1 MAAVRG
7 RSLGSMG
14 QAFSPFMPSGGAPAV
29 GQPFWQRYFGIP
41 THPGF
46 KGGWNALI
54 PPFIILAL
62 ERLLSLLEV

>member
-7 RSLGSMG
+7 RGLGSM
-14 QAFSPFMPSGGAPAV
+14 FMPSGGVAPVV

-46 KGGWNALI
+46 KGGWNVLI
-54 PPFIILAL
+54 PPFLILAL
-62 ERLLSLLEV
+62 ERLLSLSEV